1 MWEEGFVYTNTHTH
15 TFPGASVCCFTDA
28 NKKKNDGYVV
38 EETVALNLTVSFILL
53 SVFVWQRSVGAA
65 EPAAGA
71 ASQQLRQIS
80 AQRDLHPG
88 EKTRGNTLI

>member
-1 MWEEGFVYTNTHTH
+1 M
-15 TFPGASVCCFTDA
+15 
-28 NKKKNDGYVV
+28 
-38 EETVALNLTVSFILL
+38 ALNLTVSFILL